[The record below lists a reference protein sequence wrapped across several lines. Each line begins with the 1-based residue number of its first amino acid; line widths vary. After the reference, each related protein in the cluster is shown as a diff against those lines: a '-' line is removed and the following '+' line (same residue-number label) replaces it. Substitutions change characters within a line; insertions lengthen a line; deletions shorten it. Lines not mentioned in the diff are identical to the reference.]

1 MCKCILSGCLLAVAV
16 VGWADSLYNIRTY
29 EAPDHTRVVF
39 DTSGPTVANM
49 FALSKPDRLVVDLKS
64 TRPAANFK
72 PDFSNVAGRRVQK
85 IRMAERGR
93 DYRVVLDLVKPL
105 RRKDFRLKPTA
116 PYGHRLVIDLFDQTG
131 SAQPQ
136 PSRPEAR
143 RDVVIAIDAGHGG
156 EDPGAI
162 GPNKVAEKQ
171 VVLSM
176 ARKLEALFDR
186 TPGYRVVMV
195 RKGDYYIPLRK
206 RTRIAHDAQAHLF
219 LSLHAD
225 AFTNSKVSG
234 ASVYM
239 LSERGADSEVAR
251 FLAQEANRSDL
262 IGGVSEVSLDD
273 KDPYLKQTLT
283 DLAMEGKRRQ
293 SSEIGVE
300 VLAELNQVT
309 KLHKKQVG
317 HAGFVVLKTPDIPSL
332 LVETGF
338 ISNPVEARRLNQAEH
353 QGKVTRAIY
362 DGVVRYWRENPP
374 PGTALAGL
382 GPAEAD
388 QRRRLEQGLRDAI
401 QAASESSDLW
411 QQAAAR

>member
-1 MCKCILSGCLLAVAV
+1 MWKFVLSGCLLIAAAAAA
-16 VGWADSLYNIRTY
+16 ADSLYNIRTY

-39 DTSGPTVANM
+39 DTSAATDARM
-49 FALSKPDRLVVDLKS
+49 FALSKPDRLVVDLRN
-64 TRPAANFK
+64 TRPAASFN
-72 PDFSNVAGRRVQK
+72 PDFSNVAGRRVK
-85 IRMAERGR
+85 KVRMAERGR
-93 DYRVVLDLVKPL
+93 DYRVVLDLVRPL
-105 RRKDFRLKPTA
+105 RRNDFRLKPTS
-116 PYGHRLVIDLFDQTG
+116 PYGHRLVIDLFDQTT
-131 SAQPQ
+131 AAKPQ
-136 PSRPEAR
+136 PSRSKAR
-143 RDVVIAIDAGHGG
+143 RDIVIAIDAGHGG

-162 GPNKVAEKQ
+162 GPNRVPEKQ

-176 ARKLEALFDR
+176 AKKLASRFNN
-186 TPGYRVVMV
+186 TKGYRVVMV
-195 RKGDYYIPLRK
+195 RTGDYYIPLRR

-225 AFTNSKVSG
+225 AFKSPKVSG

-262 IGGVSEVSLDD
+262 IGGVSEVSLGD

-300 VLAELNQVT
+300 VLGELNRVT

-338 ISNPVEARRLNQAEH
+338 ISNPTEARRLNQAEH
-353 QGKVTRAIY
+353 QGKITRAIY
-362 DGVVRYWRENPP
+362 NGVVKYWRENPP

-382 GPAEAD
+382 GPADAE
-388 QRRRLEQGLRDAI
+388 RRRQLEQGILAAI
-401 QAASESSDLW
+401 MRAQESSGLG
-411 QQAAAR
+411 R

>member
-1 MCKCILSGCLLAVAV
+1 MWKFILSGCLLAAAAVAQ
-16 VGWADSLYNIRTY
+16 ADSLYNIRTY

-39 DTSGPTVANM
+39 DTSGPTDAHM
-49 FALSKPDRLVVDLKS
+49 FALNKPERLVVDLRN
-64 TRPAANFK
+64 TRPAANFN
-72 PDFSNVAGRRVQK
+72 PDFSNVTGRRVQK
-85 IRMAERGR
+85 IRMAKRGH

-105 RRKDFRLKPTA
+105 TRKDFRLKPTS
-116 PYGHRLVIDLFDQTG
+116 PYGHRLVIDLFDQTAP
-131 SAQPQ
+131 AQPP
-136 PSRPEAR
+136 PSRTEAR
-143 RDVVIAIDAGHGG
+143 RDIVIAIDAGHGG

-176 ARKLEALFDR
+176 ARKLAALFDSA
-186 TPGYRVVMV
+186 PGYRVVMV
-195 RKGDYYIPLRK
+195 RKGDYYIPLRQ

-225 AFTNSKVSG
+225 AFKNSKVNG

-262 IGGVSEVSLDD
+262 IGGVSEVSLGD

-300 VLAELNQVT
+300 VLGELNRVT

-317 HAGFVVLKTPDIPSL
+317 HAGFVVLKAPDIPSL

-353 QGKVTRAIY
+353 QGKITRAIY
-362 DGVVRYWRENPP
+362 NGVVKYWRENPP
-374 PGTALAGL
+374 PGTALVGL
-382 GPAEAD
+382 APADAD
-388 QRRRLEQGLRDAI
+388 HRRRLEQGLLAAI
-401 QAASESSDLW
+401 NSASEASGLGP
-411 QQAAAR
+411 

>member
-1 MCKCILSGCLLAVAV
+1 MRKFILSGCLLTAAAIAE
-16 VGWADSLYNIRTY
+16 ADSLYNIRTY

-39 DTSGPTVANM
+39 DTSAAADAHM
-49 FALSKPDRLVVDLKS
+49 FALSKPDRLVVDLRN
-64 TRPAANFK
+64 TRPAANFS

-85 IRMAERGR
+85 VRMAKRGR
-93 DYRVVLDLVKPL
+93 DYRVVLDLVRPL
-105 RRKDFRLKPTA
+105 KRKDFRLKPTS
-116 PYGHRLVIDLFDQTG
+116 PYGHRLVIDLFDQTTP
-131 SAQPQ
+131 AKPQ
-136 PSRPEAR
+136 PSRSKAR
-143 RDVVIAIDAGHGG
+143 RDIVIAIDAGHGG

-162 GPNKVAEKQ
+162 GPNRVPEKL

-176 ARKLEALFDR
+176 ARKLAALFNN
-186 TPGYRVVMV
+186 TQGYRVVMV
-195 RKGDYYIPLRK
+195 RTGDYYIPLRR

-225 AFTNSKVSG
+225 AFKSPKVSG

-251 FLAQEANRSDL
+251 FLAEEANRSDL
-262 IGGVSEVSLDD
+262 IGGVSEVSLGD

-293 SSEIGVE
+293 SSEIGVA
-300 VLAELNQVT
+300 VLGELNRVT

-353 QGKVTRAIY
+353 QGKITRAIY
-362 DGVVRYWRENPP
+362 NGVVEYWRKNPP
-374 PGTALAGL
+374 PGTAFAKF
-382 GPAEAD
+382 GPMDAE
-388 QRRRLEQGLRDAI
+388 QRRQLEQGILTAI
-401 QAASESSDLW
+401 TRASASSGLG
-411 QQAAAR
+411 R